1 MLFVKFLTGLYIE
14 LEEQILIRFGIYS
27 CIEQEVL

>member
-1 MLFVKFLTGLYIE
+1 MLLGEFLTGLYIE
-14 LEEQILIRFGIYS
+14 LDEQILIRFGIYS

>member
-1 MLFVKFLTGLYIE
+1 MLLGKFLTGLYIE

-27 CIEQEVL
+27 CIEQKVL